1 MAAPRP
7 STNPAAA
14 SAPETPTPGTVS
26 LAGKLPPW
34 LVTTFSHLSTWLF
47 WPFIGG
53 VMYGV
58 GEITAREIIARKWK
72 VGTAPSTVV
81 PEPKKMQTQVQS
93 QTQVPRPSPAAD
105 VSVVA
110 VRK

>member
-7 STNPAAA
+7 STTPSSA
-14 SAPETPTPGTVS
+14 SAPEPPTPGTVS

-34 LVTTFSHLSTWLF
+34 LVTTLSHLSTWLF

-72 VGTAPSTVV
+72 VGKAPSTVV
-81 PEPKKMQTQVQS
+81 PEPKKTQTQ
-93 QTQVPRPSPAAD
+93 TQHVPRPSPAAD
-105 VSVVA
+105 VGVVA